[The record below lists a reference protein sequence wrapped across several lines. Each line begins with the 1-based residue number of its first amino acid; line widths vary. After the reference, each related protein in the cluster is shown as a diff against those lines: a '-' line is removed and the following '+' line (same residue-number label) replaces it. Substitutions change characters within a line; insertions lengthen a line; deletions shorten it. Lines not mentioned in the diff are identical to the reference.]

1 MRAVGAGCC
10 LETVVVLEAV
20 QCFSSSE
27 LRQKRDV
34 GSDVGC
40 SLMGSSSFPSA
51 EVSLG
56 VLDAL
61 TQRRGVRDDLCG
73 CVVIS
78 VCGSS

>member
-1 MRAVGAGCC
+1 MVAG
-10 LETVVVLEAV
+10 AV
-20 QCFSSSE
+20 QGFGSSE
-27 LRQKRDV
+27 VRQKRDV

-40 SLMGSSSFPSA
+40 SLMGGSSFSSA

-56 VLDAL
+56 VLAAL